1 MLGKWMGHYVRLIT
15 KGSSQRL
22 CSLLP
27 LKTDGNETGYHMPAP
42 YIPTVYMPLEAS
54 PLHAYFLN
62 AYLLHADALRAYLL
76 YAYLMQER
84 GSVSIFHFS
93 KPGGRK
99 QIASR

>member
-1 MLGKWMGHYVRLIT
+1 MGMKLDTICLPPTY
-15 KGSSQRL
+15 
-22 CSLLP
+22 LLS
-27 LKTDGNETGYHMPAP
+27 TCQ
-42 YIPTVYMPLEAS
+42 PLEAS

-62 AYLLHADALRAYLL
+62 AYLLHADALHAYLL

-84 GSVSIFHFS
+84 GSVSIFHFL